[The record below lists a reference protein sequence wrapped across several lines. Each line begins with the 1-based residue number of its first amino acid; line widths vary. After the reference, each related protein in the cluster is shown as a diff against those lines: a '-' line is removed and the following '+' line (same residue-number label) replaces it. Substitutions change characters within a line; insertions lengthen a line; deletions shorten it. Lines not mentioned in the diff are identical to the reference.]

1 MCSGRRVNREGCGSV
16 GNRGSGEREKMRF
29 KTDFLPKGLANW
41 KRQNVELVDEGHL
54 AELPWGRLKYQT
66 VSGK

>member
-1 MCSGRRVNREGCGSV
+1 
-16 GNRGSGEREKMRF
+16 MRF
-29 KTDFLPKGLANW
+29 KTDFLPKGLANR